1 MIQRLTLENFRN
13 FGSLDLS
20 FNSSP
25 VIIAGANG
33 KGKTSV
39 LEALFFLS
47 NLRSFRT
54 VKIGEMKKLGSD
66 SFRIACTLSGEKWD
80 TRLEVQY
87 TAANVRQMKLD
98 GVPVARSS
106 EFAGKFKTIA
116 FLPDD
121 SSIIGGTSQLRRRFL
136 DMFISMVDNAYFMD
150 LQQYSAALKVRNH
163 LLKMEKIDMDV
174 LNSYHPILA
183 EHGAAIVRKRN
194 QYIHILKDS
203 MKLILS
209 EIRPE
214 FRSFTIRMKS
224 SKDTESADQFL
235 EKLNTKFEYD
245 QLRGFTTLGPH
256 LDDFDFIANEKN
268 LRIYGSNGQKRI
280 TSFAL
285 KMAEFDIVG
294 GKNTIVI
301 VDDAT
306 GDLDYKTK
314 NAFLDKVQNAGQL
327 FFAFT
332 DIENTPFFNR
342 SQIIS
347 LEQEMENG
355 HF

>member
-20 FNSSP
+20 FDSSS
-25 VIIAGANG
+25 VIISGSNG

-54 VKIGEMKKLGSD
+54 LKINEMKKLGTD
-66 SFRIACTLSGEKWD
+66 SFRIACTVSGEKWN
-80 TRLEVQY
+80 TNLEVQY
-87 TAANVRQMKLD
+87 NAANIRQLKMD
-98 GVPVARSS
+98 GISVSRSS

-121 SSIIGGTSQLRRRFL
+121 SSIIGGTSQIRRRFL
-136 DMFISMVDNAYFMD
+136 DMFISMVDHSYFAA
-150 LQQYSAALKVRNH
+150 LQQYSAALKVRNY
-163 LLKMEKIDMDV
+163 LLKADSTDRDV

-183 EHGAAIVRKRN
+183 ENGAAIVRKRN
-194 QYIHILKDS
+194 EYIHILKDS
-203 MKLILS
+203 MRMILS

-214 FRSFTIRMKS
+214 FQSFTIRMKGNRE
-224 SKDTESADQFL
+224 TENADSFL
-235 EKLNTKFEYD
+235 EKLNTKLEYD
-245 QLRGFTTLGPH
+245 KARGFTTIGPH
-256 LDDFDFIANEKN
+256 LDDFDFIANDKN

-301 VDDAT
+301 IDDAT
-306 GDLDYKTK
+306 GDLDYRTK
-314 NAFLDKVQNAGQL
+314 NLFLEKIQTAGQI
-327 FFAFT
+327 FFTFT

-347 LEQEMENG
+347 LEER
-355 HF
+355 